1 MNEKRLALVA
11 GSDKIRAVMTGYVRD
26 FFEIVSTS
34 AGPEALEAANTCAV
48 SLSIIFIG
56 VSTQQSKGIAL
67 IRSLNENGLIRRI
80 PVIVFSLRSDPEVE
94 RYAYEMGVAEYITLP
109 FNTDTVQI
117 KLRNIMGLYRYKDE
131 LEEKSERLLREAM
144 ENHENTIDFLA
155 NVIEARNMENGEHVS
170 RVKGFTRIL
179 AEQVMTD
186 YPELGLD
193 EDQVSL
199 ISSASALHDLGK
211 IMIRESVLLKPGKL
225 TEEESEYVKNHTV
238 YGCILMNK
246 LKKMM
251 HEDFYRLSYE
261 ICRYHHEKVDGS
273 GYPEGLVGDEI
284 PLAAQ
289 IVSVADCYDALTA
302 VRPYKP
308 AYPPEVAYRMILDG
322 ECGAFAERI
331 LGSFTRCK
339 SRILR
344 MTAQYA
350 ASTE

>member
-11 GSDKIRAVMTGYVRD
+11 GSDRIRPVMTGYVRD
-26 FFEIVSTS
+26 FFEIIGTP
-34 AGPEALEAANTCAV
+34 AGQEALETANACADR
-48 SLSIIFIG
+48 LSIIFIG
-56 VSTQQSKGIAL
+56 VSTQQSKGIGL

-80 PVIVFSLRSDPEVE
+80 PVIVFSLRSDAKVE
-94 RYAYEMGVAEYITLP
+94 RFAYEMGVAEYITLP
-109 FNTDTVQI
+109 FNTDTVQS
-117 KLRNIMGLYRYKDE
+117 KLRNLMGLYRHKDE
-131 LEEKSERLLREAM
+131 LEEQTAQLLREAM

-179 AEQVMTD
+179 AEQVMED

-193 EDQVSL
+193 EEQVSL
-199 ISSASALHDLGK
+199 ISAASATHDLGK

-225 TEEESEYVKNHTV
+225 TEEESEYIKKHTV
-238 YGCILMNK
+238 YGCILMDK
-246 LKKMM
+246 LKKML
-251 HEDFYRLSYE
+251 HEDFYRLSYD
-261 ICRYHHEKVDGS
+261 ICRYHHERFDGS
-273 GYPEGLVGDEI
+273 GYPEGLVGDGI

-302 VRPYKP
+302 ERPYKP

-322 ECGAFAERI
+322 ECGAFSDRMLSAFLRCKPRI
-331 LGSFTRCK
+331 LK
-339 SRILR
+339 

-350 ASTE
+350 GTEE